1 MYLVN
6 YRPKMQLC
14 TVLWVPWVQ
23 WKWQTLHVF
32 SRRHGGRRCWMR
44 TATTVI
50 TVTVQKWLG
59 CHQVFISVHR
69 SRLCEK
75 SFSSWDSRACGGR
88 RHSAAFPCITLQWKH
103 QGQSTV
109 WLALRASWDFQHGGG
124 ERMVLL
130 SPPHC
135 HIYDTNNTPRSVNEN
150 WPIPNPHLLD
160 VSYLEHIF
168 WVQQI
173 QASDL
178 TVISLMFSYFHLHHQ
193 EGQKKKKR
201 DAQFHEERCHS
212 PPGAHGKYYGE
223 ENFYIICMLIK
234 CILLFSTEV
243 LGIQQREWTFLICLC
258 QSTMA
263 ENTRNGYQKSHRERK
278 FKCVPNR
285 ITALQHRAAPL
296 CMHSSVHTSWKTRRD
311 LQCNVGCV
319 TVTAW
324 YITTRCKIKV
334 SLSWSILHST
344 ICASFS

>member
-6 YRPKMQLC
+6 YRPKLQC
-14 TVLWVPWVQ
+14 CAVPWVQ

-59 CHQVFISVHR
+59 CHQVFISAHR
-69 SRLCEK
+69 SRPCEK
-75 SFSSWDSRACGGR
+75 SFRSRASRAGGR
-88 RHSAAFPCITLQWKH
+88 RMHSAAFPYIALERALCRGKH

-109 WLALRASWDFQHGGG
+109 WLALRVSWDSQHGGG

-130 SPPHC
+130 SPLHC
-135 HIYDTNNTPRSVNEN
+135 HIYYTNNTPRSVNEN

-160 VSYLEHIF
+160 VSYLEHIYTF
-168 WVQQI
+168 
-173 QASDL
+173 SGSNKSKL
-178 TVISLMFSYFHLHHQ
+178 VIW
-193 EGQKKKKR
+193 
-201 DAQFHEERCHS
+201 
-212 PPGAHGKYYGE
+212 PPGAYGKYYGE
-223 ENFYIICMLIK
+223 ENIYIICMLIK
-234 CILLFSTEV
+234 CIFLFSTEV

-258 QSTMA
+258 QSVA

-285 ITALQHRAAPL
+285 VTALQHRAAPL

-311 LQCNVGCV
+311 
-319 TVTAW
+319 
-324 YITTRCKIKV
+324 
-334 SLSWSILHST
+334 
-344 ICASFS
+344 F